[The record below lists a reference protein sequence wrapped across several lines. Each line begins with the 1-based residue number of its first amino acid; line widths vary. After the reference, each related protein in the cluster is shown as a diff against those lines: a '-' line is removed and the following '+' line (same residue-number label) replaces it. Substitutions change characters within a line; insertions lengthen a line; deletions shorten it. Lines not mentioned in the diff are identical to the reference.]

1 MLQVPI
7 TRRKLLLGA
16 VGGVAGG
23 LVSPIGAPAGTLQSE
38 SDAPT
43 VVEWDWLLKKAKS
56 LIAASRVNLPGGVS
70 GWKPIPTGAYG
81 GFWLRDF
88 VYMLEGCPEAFDWQ
102 EAARGLQFLLDRQ
115 SPDGVMPSYY
125 GLAADKCVYQCIGA
139 HPEEDGAQFA
149 VLGTRA
155 VFEHLGDDRFFV
167 KNAARLELAMSD
179 GVTRCPITGLIW
191 VNPLEPHSAYGFH
204 DTVDTRGYDLYC
216 SVLWWEAAQALAGMF
231 AAVGNER
238 RSQHWKAEAEWLQLH
253 VLKAFWN
260 EKAEL
265 LNAATVHCVQG
276 DVWGSA
282 YAVTVGLLDAATADM
297 VSRSLAR
304 AYDKIVR
311 RGQVRQMLDDS
322 WTHMLT
328 GVRDY
333 RSAAKGRPAG
343 PRPAGQYQNG
353 AYWAAASGWLVT
365 ALART
370 DYGLAARTVRD
381 CIRDFQVN
389 GVYECINADYAK
401 QKDYVASTTNPLI
414 ARTIL
419 EAQEKQKRSEG

>member
-1 MLQVPI
+1 MLKIPI
-7 TRRKLLLGA
+7 TRRSLLL
-16 VGGVAGG
+16 GVAGG
-23 LVSPIGAPAGTLQSE
+23 FISSIGSAAGATQSE
-38 SDAPT
+38 VDAPSAA
-43 VVEWDWLLKKAKS
+43 EWDWLLKKAKS
-56 LIAASRVNLPGGVS
+56 LVSASRVNLPGGVS

-88 VYMLEGCPEAFDWQ
+88 VYMLQGCPEAFDWQ
-102 EAARGLQFLLDRQ
+102 EAAAGLQFLLDRQ
-115 SPDGVMPSYY
+115 SADGVMPSYY
-125 GLAADKCVYQCIGA
+125 NVSADRTVYQCIGA
-139 HPEEDGAQFA
+139 HSEEDGAQFA

-155 VFEHLGDDRFFV
+155 VVEQLGDNRFFT
-167 KNAARLELAMSD
+167 KNAARLERAMSD
-179 GVTRCPITGLIW
+179 GVTRCAITGLIW

-204 DTVDTRGYDLYC
+204 DTVDTRGYDLFC
-216 SVLWWEAAQALAGMF
+216 SVLWWEAARALASMF

-238 RSQHWKAEAEWLQLH
+238 RSQHWEAEAEWLRLH

-260 EKAEL
+260 EKAGL

-282 YAVTVGLLDAATADM
+282 YAVMVGLLDPETANT
-297 VSRSLAR
+297 VSRSLVR

-311 RGQVRQMLDDS
+311 YGQVRQMLDAS

-333 RSAAKGRPAG
+333 RSAARGRLAG

-353 AYWAAASGWLVT
+353 AYWAAASGWLAA
-365 ALART
+365 ALAKT
-370 DYGLAARTVRD
+370 DRALAARTIRD
-381 CIRDFQVN
+381 CIRDFQAN

-401 QKDYVASTTNPLI
+401 LKDYVASATNPLV
-414 ARTIL
+414 ARTVIRPSQL
-419 EAQEKQKRSEG
+419 PGPDVLPKR